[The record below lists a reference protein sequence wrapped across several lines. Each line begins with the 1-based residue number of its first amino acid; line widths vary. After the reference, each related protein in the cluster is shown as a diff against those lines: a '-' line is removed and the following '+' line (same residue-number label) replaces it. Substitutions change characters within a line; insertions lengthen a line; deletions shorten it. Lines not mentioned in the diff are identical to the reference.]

1 MENGINVNY
10 TINMPKEFDEEV
22 LTKNLNSNVTKEG
35 TVIKGTGT
43 TTNSNSAIYINLPK
57 DYFTDTSNIGPLIVD
72 AIIFVLIT
80 AITILIAV
88 FYKKIPNK
96 AIYFVSALSL
106 IFTLTIPCYLYYGVN
121 LLLLLFNTILVFL
134 TLFLLTKSSIA
145 ALLIQCI
152 SGLIL
157 FGIQLVLIPFYL
169 TDICLCFAIIVSF
182 IHLVTIPILIKKKKS
197 LDVYGG

>member
-1 MENGINVNY
+1 
-10 TINMPKEFDEEV
+10 MPKEFDEEV
-22 LTKNLNSNVTKEG
+22 LSKNLNGKISKDGKT
-35 TVIKGTGT
+35 ITGNEYST
-43 TTNSNSAIYINLPK
+43 SQNSAIYIYLPK
-57 DYFTDTSNIGPLIVD
+57 GYFIDNSNIKPLIKN
-72 AIIFVLIT
+72 AILFIIIT
-80 AITILIAV
+80 TITILITI
-88 FYKKIPNK
+88 FYKHIQNK
-96 AIYFVSALSL
+96 AIYIISALSL
-106 IFTLTIPCYLYYGVN
+106 IASYTIPIFIYYGIN
-121 LLLLLFNTILVFL
+121 PLLLLFNTILVFL